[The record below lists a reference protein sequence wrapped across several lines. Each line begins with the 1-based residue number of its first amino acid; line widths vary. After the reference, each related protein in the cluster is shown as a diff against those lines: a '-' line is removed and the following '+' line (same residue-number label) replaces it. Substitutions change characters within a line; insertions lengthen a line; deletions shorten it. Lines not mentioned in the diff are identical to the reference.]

1 MGMVATIV
9 GGVVGSLAAITGSI
23 VGGVADYYNNQAQ
36 EDMSRFNQQMAE
48 RNAAQENINAA
59 AAQARANAAAEAEA
73 AEYARKEQL
82 EREKNAKLR
91 GYNLAVQGYSGM
103 ASDQGSSLLVNIDNA
118 VNAELGALDIRRIG
132 ENAANNIRYE
142 GELNAFQHRLNAT
155 QYLGEAANYKLQYNN
170 ARANKIGSL
179 MKNVFVDTPNAGW
192 NGMISG
198 AQFGSSIGGGMGG
211 GGGGTVTTAALN
223 QTNFTQQPAGTSH
236 WFKLK

>member
-1 MGMVATIV
+1 MGVLALAIA
-9 GGVVGSLAAITGSI
+9 GAVVGIT
-23 VGGVADYYNNQAQ
+23 VGTIETVNNYQQSKAQ
-36 EDMSRFNQQMAE
+36 EDMARFNQRMAE

-132 ENAANNIRYE
+132 ENAVNNIRYE

-155 QYLGEAANYKLQYNN
+155 QYLGEAANYKAQKNSIRSQRGWQLTGDI
-170 ARANKIGSL
+170 IGTVGTGIKGAAAGASL
-179 MKNVFVDTPNAGW
+179 GASLGGSAAGAA
-192 NGMISG
+192 SS
-198 AQFGSSIGGGMGG
+198 GSSLLTQNLPKVKVT
-211 GGGGTVTTAALN
+211 GTTKWGSMA
-223 QTNFTQQPAGTSH
+223 
-236 WFKLK
+236 

>member
-9 GGVVGSLAAITGSI
+9 GGVVGSLVGI
-23 VGGVADYYNNQAQ
+23 VSGIAGGVAGYYNNQAQ
-36 EDMSRFNQQMAE
+36 EDMARFNQQMAE

-132 ENAANNIRYE
+132 ENAVNNIRYE

-155 QYLGEAANYKLQYNN
+155 QYLGEAANYKLQRNN
-170 ARANKIGSL
+170 LRTNKYGSL
-179 MKNVFVDTPNAGW
+179 MKNIFIDTPAAGFE
-192 NGMISG
+192 GMTSG
-198 AQFGSSIGGGMGG
+198 ASLGSSIGSMGG
-211 GGGGTVTTAALN
+211 SGGGTVTTAALN
-223 QTNFTQQPAGTSH
+223 QTNFTKQPAGTSH

>member
-9 GGVVGSLAAITGSI
+9 GGVVGSL
-23 VGGVADYYNNQAQ
+23 VGIASGIAGGFADYYNNQAQ
-36 EDMSRFNQQMAE
+36 EDMARFNQQMAE

-132 ENAANNIRYE
+132 ENAVNNIRYE

-155 QYLGEAANYKLQYNN
+155 QYLGEAANYKLQRNN
-170 ARANKIGSL
+170 LRANKYGSL
-179 MKNVFVDTPNAGW
+179 MKNIFIDTPAAGFE
-192 NGMISG
+192 GMTSG
-198 AQFGSSIGGGMGG
+198 ASLGSSIGSMGG
-211 GGGGTVTTAALN
+211 DGGGTVTTAALN
-223 QTNFTQQPAGTSH
+223 QTNFTKQPAGTSH